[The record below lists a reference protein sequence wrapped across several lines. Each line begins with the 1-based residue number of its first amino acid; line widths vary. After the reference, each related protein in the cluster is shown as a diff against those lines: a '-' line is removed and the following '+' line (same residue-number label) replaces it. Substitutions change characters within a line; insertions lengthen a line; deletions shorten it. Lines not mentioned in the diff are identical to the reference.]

1 MHIIP
6 PCCDSWAEKSEVLP
20 LQAMTI
26 EPDQDGT
33 WSVDDYE
40 CHTLLFGIKHCPFC
54 GASVVFDPKLYV
66 NAFTCQPPASMPDRR
81 PAG

>member
-6 PCCDSWAEKSEVLP
+6 PCCDKWAKNAEVLP
-20 LQAMTI
+20 LQSMTI

-40 CHTLLFGIKHCPFC
+40 CHNLISGIKHCPFC

-66 NAFTCQPPASMPDRR
+66 NAFTVPVTEQPAEQPPA
-81 PAG
+81 